1 MKLSMSKREITLYVV
16 DIFIAIN
23 KLNRYTSKFTD
34 AETFKWSE
42 LEWDASIRELEIIG
56 EATKILIHSDI
67 LSNDKYRKIVDF
79 RNIISHGYFGIDEEE
94 VFIIIKEKLAILS
107 DDLIELIKHKNISIK
122 EAISLAIEENILN
135 KKLTDFLNDL
145 QNKVH

>member
-1 MKLSMSKREITLYVV
+1 MRLSMFKRETTLYIV

-23 KLNRYTSKFTD
+23 KLHRYTSKFTD

-56 EATKILIHSDI
+56 EATRALINSDI

-79 RNIISHGYFGIDEEE
+79 RNMISHGYFGIDEEE
-94 VFIIIKEKLAILS
+94 VLMIIKEKLEILS
-107 DDLIELIKHKNISIK
+107 DELIELIKLKNISIN
-122 EAISLAIEENILN
+122 EAISLAIKENSLN
-135 KKLTDFLNDL
+135 KKLTEFLNNL
-145 QNKVH
+145 QNKVN